1 MKNKK
6 NQTRSNNLDTS
17 YESFKY
23 SLQKDSK
30 NKINNAFKNRFH
42 KNDNEMYNYQYIFRN
57 NMNLNKSNYA
67 NDDKNI
73 YNNTNFKNNIK
84 TKVKKTNNNNS
95 KGKIFKS
102 KNTPM
107 KRVCNTPDRNFKYN
121 LGFTPNK
128 HNISLLKINNQNDKN
143 FMEYNKYKKGQKL
156 FFENKR
162 QKYNYLNN
170 ERKKALTPDKIK
182 SKNYENKNKR
192 GKYENSNYYN
202 CNQKNLMSK
211 FSQSF
216 YDSNFNYSKNST
228 DNYNLF
234 NDSSSSF
241 YKKSDNKRK
250 KTSDKSTKNYRN
262 SKNYIGISRGTKLPI
277 LNNSQIKFSKSFCSK
292 NERNGRNSYDLRNS
306 NGKKYLLSNS
316 QINSDKKYFNNIN
329 QSKILMI
336 SKSSNSNC
344 VKKNFFKSDENYEQN
359 FKYRNFKKYK
369 NNNTSFESY
378 KNNTQKN
385 EYYNSFKHPFNN
397 INTYPKKNEKT
408 FSSNYENYTN
418 KNEMTFSQKKANKDL
433 GKYIYS
439 NNNFSNINSNS
450 FFEKAQQK
458 INNTQSNK
466 KNNKFI
472 GITNFVTKSS
482 TNTYDEIN
490 SSNSIISKKNTTLDS
505 IEEIHFNFVNVVQS
519 SRNLMKLENKIGE
532 KILSN
537 NQNSSVIFV
546 EERDIE

>member
-73 YNNTNFKNNIK
+73 YNNKNFKNNIK

-277 LNNSQIKFSKSFCSK
+277 LNNSQIKFSRSYCSK

-344 VKKNFFKSDENYEQN
+344 VKKNFF
-359 FKYRNFKKYK
+359 

-408 FSSNYENYTN
+408 FSSNYENYIN

>member
-57 NMNLNKSNYA
+57 NMNLNKSNYT

-73 YNNTNFKNNIK
+73 YNNKNFKNNIK

-277 LNNSQIKFSKSFCSK
+277 LNNSQIKFSRSFCSK

>member
-277 LNNSQIKFSKSFCSK
+277 LNNSQIKFSRSFCSK

-369 NNNTSFESY
+369 NNNTSFESS

-385 EYYNSFKHPFNN
+385 EYYYSFKHPFNN

-408 FSSNYENYTN
+408 FSSNYENYIN

>member
-6 NQTRSNNLDTS
+6 NQTKSNNLDTS

-30 NKINNAFKNRFH
+30 NKINNALKNRFH

-57 NMNLNKSNYA
+57 NMNLNKSNYT

-73 YNNTNFKNNIK
+73 YNNKNFKNNIK
-84 TKVKKTNNNNS
+84 TKAKKTNNNNS

-128 HNISLLKINNQNDKN
+128 NNISLLKINNQNDKN

-162 QKYNYLNN
+162 QKNNYLNN

-277 LNNSQIKFSKSFCSK
+277 LNNSQIKFSRSFCSK

-336 SKSSNSNC
+336 SKSSNTNC

-408 FSSNYENYTN
+408 FSSNYENYIN

>member
-30 NKINNAFKNRFH
+30 NKINNALKNRFH

-73 YNNTNFKNNIK
+73 YNNKNFKNNIK

-128 HNISLLKINNQNDKN
+128 NNISLLKINNQNDKN

-277 LNNSQIKFSKSFCSK
+277 LNNSQIKFSRSFCSK

-306 NGKKYLLSNS
+306 N
-316 QINSDKKYFNNIN
+316 
-329 QSKILMI
+329 
-336 SKSSNSNC
+336 
-344 VKKNFFKSDENYEQN
+344 
-359 FKYRNFKKYK
+359 
-369 NNNTSFESY
+369 
-378 KNNTQKN
+378 
-385 EYYNSFKHPFNN
+385 
-397 INTYPKKNEKT
+397 
-408 FSSNYENYTN
+408 
-418 KNEMTFSQKKANKDL
+418 
-433 GKYIYS
+433 
-439 NNNFSNINSNS
+439 
-450 FFEKAQQK
+450 
-458 INNTQSNK
+458 
-466 KNNKFI
+466 
-472 GITNFVTKSS
+472 
-482 TNTYDEIN
+482 
-490 SSNSIISKKNTTLDS
+490 
-505 IEEIHFNFVNVVQS
+505 
-519 SRNLMKLENKIGE
+519 
-532 KILSN
+532 
-537 NQNSSVIFV
+537 
-546 EERDIE
+546 